1 MAKNRED
8 CRNQNVNYIDFLDKL
23 VRCAE
28 LTRQEK
34 VWNLFKNVSEESN
47 EIESKSIQEHLILKG
62 YKLNDEIL
70 ADLKLNANIDFNG
83 FLQLFDKHR
92 LQIN

>member
-1 MAKNRED
+1 M
-8 CRNQNVNYIDFLDKL
+8 NYIDFLDKL

-34 VWNLFKNVSEESN
+34 IWNLFKNVSEESK
-47 EIESKSIQEHLILKG
+47 EVESKIIQEHLILKG
-62 YKLNDEIL
+62 YKLNEQIL
-70 ADLKLNANIDFNG
+70 VDLKMKALIDFNG
-83 FLQLFDKHR
+83 FLQLFDKYK